1 MTVNVS
7 SRTPEGRPLRCEI
20 CGAIIAVEMAS
31 PGDTLCPRCGSLL
44 WAFQSHLAKLFGVP
58 ATEISLDF
66 LEGDFARDLAADS
79 LDLVEL
85 LMSIDDQFGHHLL
98 DPSDLE
104 GNTSIRDLIALIR
117 QREQD
122 EGDVQ

>member
-1 MTVNVS
+1 MNVP

-20 CGAIIAVEMAS
+20 CGAIITVEIAS

-44 WAFQSHLAKLFGVP
+44 WAFQSRLAEYFGVP
-58 ATEISLDF
+58 ANEIVADF
-66 LEGDFARDLAADS
+66 LEEDFTRDLAADS

-85 LMSIDDQFGHHLL
+85 LMSIDDELGHHSL

-104 GNTSIRDLIALIR
+104 RISSIHELITSIR
-117 QREQD
+117 QPEQD
-122 EGDVQ
+122 E